1 MSRCD
6 HVTDGGKS
14 STPQGEFSKMKKIMS
29 LMLGMSLVLGAASL
43 AFGQDKT
50 ADDKS
55 KSSSKKKGKTKT
67 KSTDKKMDKKTT

>member
-1 MSRCD
+1 
-6 HVTDGGKS
+6 
-14 STPQGEFSKMKKIMS
+14 MKKIMS